1 MADEGIYRE
10 VDQEVEEEKQL
21 RQLKES
27 APFLIGLA
35 VVVVAVVGGWQF
47 WNAQKSNAA
56 RTNAAA
62 FSQAVN
68 TEEPTEALSELT
80 SLRQDAPAGYSAL
93 AGFRI
98 AGLEAQNGNTQG
110 AIAALNS
117 VAANDSIP
125 QRLRN
130 LATVKAAYMAL
141 DESPDAALRQ
151 LNGLQEGDSVIAAY
165 AKEIAGLASIEA
177 GNFAAAVTYFE
188 AIPTIEG
195 APDPI
200 VQRAQG
206 FRAIASLGA
215 SGVSLENQSMGQS
228 LESLLDL
235 PVPAE
240 AETDALLAGEDVA
253 VEGEGEIPADAQ
265 PTEEGAGDTV
275 APAPEADENDTQE
288 DGTSSD

>member
-21 RQLKES
+21 RQLRES
-27 APFLIGLA
+27 APYLIGLA
-35 VVVVAVVGGWQF
+35 VVVIAIVGGWQF
-47 WNAQKSNAA
+47 WNAQKANAA
-56 RTNAAA
+56 RTNAEA
-62 FSQAVN
+62 FSEAVN
-68 TEEPTEALSELT
+68 TEEATASLSELT
-80 SLRQDAPAGYSAL
+80 ALRQDAPAGYSAL

-98 AGLEAQNGNTQG
+98 AGLEAQNGNTEG
-110 AIAALNS
+110 AIATLNS

-125 QRLRN
+125 DRLRN

-151 LNGLQEGDSVIAAY
+151 LNGLQDGDSVISAY
-165 AKEIAGLASIEA
+165 AKEIAGLAAIES
-177 GNFAAAVTYFE
+177 GDYAAAVTYFD
-188 AIPTIEG
+188 AIPTIENV
-195 APDPI
+195 PDPI

-215 SGVSLENQSMGQS
+215 SGVSLETQSMGQS

-240 AETDALLAGEDVA
+240 AETDALLGSEGLDGDGESAPVAGTDPA
-253 VEGEGEIPADAQ
+253 EGTDSAA
-265 PTEEGAGDTV
+265 A
-275 APAPEADENDTQE
+275 EADENDTQE

>member
-1 MADEGIYRE
+1 VADEGIYRE

-27 APFLIGLA
+27 APWLIGLA
-35 VVVVAVVGGWQF
+35 IVVVAIVGGWQF
-47 WNAQKSNAA
+47 WNAQKTNSA

-62 FSQAVN
+62 FATATT
-68 TEEPTEALSELT
+68 TEETAAALSEF
-80 SLRQDAPAGYSAL
+80 SALRQDAPAGYSAL

-117 VAANDSIP
+117 VAANDAIP

-151 LNGLQEGDSVIAAY
+151 LNGLQEGNSVIAAY
-165 AKEIAGLASIEA
+165 AKEVAGLASIET
-177 GNFAAAVTYFE
+177 GNFAAAVTYFD
-188 AIPTIEG
+188 AIPAIENV
-195 APDPI
+195 PDPI

-215 SGVSLENQSMGQS
+215 SGVSLETQSMGQS

-240 AETDALLAGEDVA
+240 AETDALLGDGPAVEDEGQPATDVA
-253 VEGEGEIPADAQ
+253 PAVDEAAT
-265 PTEEGAGDTV
+265 TENA
-275 APAPEADENDTQE
+275 APEADENDTQE

>member
-35 VVVVAVVGGWQF
+35 VVVVAVVGGWQA

-56 RTNAAA
+56 RTNAEA
-62 FSQAVN
+62 FSVAVN
-68 TEEPTEALSELT
+68 TEETTEALSELT
-80 SLRQDAPAGYSAL
+80 ELRQDAPAGYSAL

-98 AGLEAQNGNTQG
+98 AGLEAQNGNTDG
-110 AIAALNS
+110 AIAALNN
-117 VAANDSIP
+117 VAANDAIP

-165 AKEIAGLASIEA
+165 AKEIAGLAAIET
-177 GNFAAAVTYFE
+177 GNYTAAVTYFD
-188 AIPTIEG
+188 AIQTIEN

-200 VQRAQG
+200 KQRAQG

-215 SGVSLENQSMGQS
+215 SGVSLESQSMGQS

-240 AETDALLAGEDVA
+240 AETDALLAD
-253 VEGEGEIPADAQ
+253 DA
-265 PTEEGAGDTV
+265 EVG
-275 APAPEADENDTQE
+275 PAPEPVETPENAASEADENDTQE

>member
-27 APFLIGLA
+27 APYLIGLA
-35 VVVVAVVGGWQF
+35 VVVVAIVGGWQV
-47 WNAQKSNAA
+47 WNAQKSSAA
-56 RTNAAA
+56 RTNAEA
-62 FSQAVN
+62 FSEAVN
-68 TEEPTEALSELT
+68 TEEATGALSDLT
-80 SLRQDAPAGYSAL
+80 ALRQDAPAGYSAL
-93 AGFRI
+93 AAFRI
-98 AGLEAQNGNTQG
+98 AGLEAQNGNIDG
-110 AIAALNS
+110 AIAALTN
-117 VAANDSIP
+117 VAANESIP
-125 QRLRN
+125 DRLRH

-165 AKEIAGLASIEA
+165 AKEVAGLAAIES
-177 GNFAAAVTYFE
+177 GDFAAAVRYFD
-188 AIPTIEG
+188 AIPTIENV
-195 APDPI
+195 PDPI

-215 SGVSLENQSMGQS
+215 SGVSLETQSMGQS

-235 PVPAE
+235 PLPAE
-240 AETDALLAGEDVA
+240 AETDALLQGENETVAGTD
-253 VEGEGEIPADAQ
+253 PADSTGNA
-265 PTEEGAGDTV
+265 AG
-275 APAPEADENDTQE
+275 EADENDTQE

>member
-35 VVVVAVVGGWQF
+35 VIVVAVVGGWQF
-47 WNAQKSNAA
+47 WNAQKTSAA
-56 RTNAAA
+56 RTNAEA
-62 FSQAVN
+62 FAEAVN
-68 TEEPTEALSELT
+68 TEETTASLSEL
-80 SLRQDAPAGYSAL
+80 SQLRQDAPAGYSAL

-98 AGLEAQNGNTQG
+98 AALEAENGNIQG
-110 AIAALNS
+110 AITALNS

-125 QRLRN
+125 ERLRN

-165 AKEIAGLASIEA
+165 AKEVAGLASIEN
-177 GNFAAAVTYFE
+177 GNFAAAVTYFD
-188 AIPTIEG
+188 AIPAIEG
-195 APDPI
+195 VPDPI

-215 SGVSLENQSMGQS
+215 SGVSLESQSMGQS

-235 PVPAE
+235 PVPAD
-240 AETDALLAGEDVA
+240 AETDTLLNDEGMTEEGETAPVDEAAPVETGTAAGED
-253 VEGEGEIPADAQ
+253 
-265 PTEEGAGDTV
+265 T
-275 APAPEADENDTQE
+275 APEADENNTQE